1 MRDAPLGLPD
11 GSIRAII
18 SLCII
23 VGGIIAV
30 FLADTQTK
38 QVMMNLVLMVVAFY
52 FGSKI
57 PTKKER

>member
-1 MRDAPLGLPD
+1 MVDAPLGLPD

-23 VGGIIAV
+23 IGGIIAV
-30 FLADTQTK
+30 FLADAQTK
-38 QVMMNLVLMVVAFY
+38 QAMMTLVITVVAFY
-52 FGSKI
+52 FGSKV